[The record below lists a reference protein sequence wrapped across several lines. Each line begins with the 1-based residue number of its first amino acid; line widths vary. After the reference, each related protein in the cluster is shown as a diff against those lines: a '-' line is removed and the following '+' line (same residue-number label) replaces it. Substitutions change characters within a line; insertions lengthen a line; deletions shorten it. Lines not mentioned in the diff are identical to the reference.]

1 MSHPREKK
9 VNAGFGLIIT
19 TDSRTEK
26 EDETG
31 KSAIS
36 LLKENEHKIFHYS
49 LIPNDP
55 QKIKNELTLL
65 LKDNSINVIITS
77 GGTGIS
83 PKDKTVDALTPLFQK
98 QLPGF
103 GEYFRKLS
111 YDEIGGSAIMS
122 RAIGGII
129 DGKLIFCLPGSKN
142 AVFLAL
148 TKIILPNLGHMLW
161 EINR

>member
-1 MSHPREKK
+1 MSHPRDKK
-9 VNAGFGLIIT
+9 VNAGFALIIT

-36 LLKENEHKIFHYS
+36 ILQENEHKIIHYS

-55 QKIKNELTLL
+55 HKIKNELETL
-65 LKDNSINVIITS
+65 LKDNSVDVIITS
-77 GGTGIS
+77 GGTGIGS
-83 PKDKTVDALTPLFQK
+83 KDKTVDVLTPLFQK

-103 GEYFRKLS
+103 GEYFRRLS
-111 YDEIGGSAIMS
+111 FDEIGGSAIMS
-122 RAIGGII
+122 RATGGII
-129 DGKLIFCLPGSKN
+129 DGKLVFCLPGSKN
-142 AVFLAL
+142 AVILAL